1 MQLKVF
7 KQLNLGNVVPSFY
20 QNLVSI
26 SIMQSSIKMYF
37 VVQVCLAIR
46 GDYVPD
52 KSSTVNTKTAILSIK
67 QAKIS

>member
-7 KQLNLGNVVPSFY
+7 KQLNLGNVVLSFY
-20 QNLVSI
+20 QNLVSNI
-26 SIMQSSIKMYF
+26 SSSIKMYF

-52 KSSTVNTKTAILSIK
+52 KSSTVNTKTAILSPK
-67 QAKIS
+67 LAKIS